1 IALCREHKRESCN
14 DCGLDFT
21 AMNAMAKMF
30 AMAPTDAILPPP
42 NVVQPGRAQ
51 AVSKTKDEG
60 NNLYKKNQ
68 HVQAINMYTTA
79 MQISSSRPPWE
90 SSNIA
95 REELTL
101 VVCNRSAAFYAA
113 GDYLSSLIDAEVV
126 ISLKRPW
133 SKGHYRKGRALL
145 ALGDLEGALDA
156 VTLGLQFEPN
166 NQVRD

>member
-1 IALCREHKRESCN
+1 
-14 DCGLDFT
+14 
-21 AMNAMAKMF
+21 
-30 AMAPTDAILPPP
+30 
-42 NVVQPGRAQ
+42 
-51 AVSKTKDEG
+51 
-60 NNLYKKNQ
+60 
-68 HVQAINMYTTA
+68 

-113 GDYLSSLIDAEVV
+113 SDYLSSLLDAEVV

-145 ALGDLEGALDA
+145 ALGDPQGAMEA
-156 VTLGLQFEPN
+156 VTLGLQYEPQ
-166 NQVRD
+166 NQVCFLYVLGVVYSLFTGSRGVPKRGTGGSQRQQFVAGWRIVISLNDDVCFIT

>member
-1 IALCREHKRESCN
+1 
-14 DCGLDFT
+14 
-21 AMNAMAKMF
+21 
-30 AMAPTDAILPPP
+30 
-42 NVVQPGRAQ
+42 
-51 AVSKTKDEG
+51 
-60 NNLYKKNQ
+60 
-68 HVQAINMYTTA
+68 

-145 ALGDLEGALDA
+145 ALGDLEGAMEA

-166 NQVRD
+166 NQVCLTGPFMPSICLRHFPGLGYIQEGS

>member
-1 IALCREHKRESCN
+1 
-14 DCGLDFT
+14 
-21 AMNAMAKMF
+21 
-30 AMAPTDAILPPP
+30 
-42 NVVQPGRAQ
+42 
-51 AVSKTKDEG
+51 
-60 NNLYKKNQ
+60 
-68 HVQAINMYTTA
+68 MYTTA

-113 GDYLSSLIDAEVV
+113 GDYISSLIDAEVV

-145 ALGDLEGALDA
+145 ALGDLEGAMEA

-166 NQVRD
+166 NQVRVIDLRFNNVTDGSLRTSTRL